1 MNYRRAIVLAEKTLN
16 ESGTE
21 TIDINVKKPISR
33 IDIMFRVTKGGN
45 TMASQAAFD
54 VSKIELVDGSNVL
67 HSLSGLVNQGLC
79 IYDRRV
85 PTMNHGQHMGG
96 NSEVSIFG
104 LDFGRSLWDPLLALE
119 PSRFSNPQ
127 LKFTYSRILVDTA
140 GSACYM
146 TVIAHIFD
154 EKVVSPMG
162 FLMSK
167 EVVSQLNPAND
178 AYKYID
184 LPTDFP
190 IRKMILRAEEDG
202 YEPWSCIEGL
212 RLDEDNEAR
221 IPFDS
226 DMEEFYR
233 INKHNMPRVIE
244 PFLGPGLVAGRTF
257 YVTPTCYMSNVIC
270 MPTDAL
276 EDSSIGLTCKG
287 GKATIY
293 SAGDSTNMGIAQGYL
308 PNHCFEFPF
317 GIQDDPEDWY
327 DVSKVGNLRAR
338 VRGGAA
344 GAAGTHQLALQQ
356 LRRY

>member
-1 MNYRRAIVLAEKTLN
+1 
-16 ESGTE
+16 
-21 TIDINVKKPISR
+21 
-33 IDIMFRVTKGGN
+33 
-45 TMASQAAFD
+45 MAMQAAGD
-54 VSKIELVDGSNVL
+54 VSKIELVDGSDVL
-67 HSLSGLVNQGLC
+67 HGLNGFVNQALC

-85 PTMNHGQHMGG
+85 PTMSHGQHMGG

-104 LDFGRSLWDPLLALE
+104 LDFGRYLFDRELALD
-119 PSRFSNPQ
+119 PSKFNNLQ
-127 LKFTYSRILVDTA
+127 LKVTYSRTTVDTA

-146 TVIAHIFD
+146 AIVAHLFD
-154 EKVVSPMG
+154 ERVISPVG

-190 IRKMILRAEEDG
+190 IRKMVLRAEEDG
-202 YEPWSCIEGL
+202 YEPWSCIEGFK
-212 RLDEDNEAR
+212 LDEDNDKR

-226 DMEEFYR
+226 DMEEYYR

-257 YVTPTCYMSNVIC
+257 YVTPTCYMSNIVM
-270 MPTDAL
+270 MPVLAD
-276 EDSSIGLTCKG
+276 ENCHVGLTCKG
-287 GKATIY
+287 GKAYAY
-293 SAGDSTNMGIAQGYL
+293 SAGDSTLMGIAQGYL

-317 GIQDDPEDWY
+317 GTQDDLDDWY
-327 DVSKVGNLRAR
+327 DVSRVGHLRAR

>member
-1 MNYRRAIVLAEKTLN
+1 MNYRRATILSEKTLD
-16 ESGTE
+16 ESGIE
-21 TIDINVKKPISR
+21 TIPIRVQKPISR
-33 IDIMFRVTKGGN
+33 IDILFRVTKGGN

-67 HSLSGLVNQGLC
+67 HGLSGLVNQGLC

-85 PTMNHGQHMGG
+85 PTMSHGQHMGG

-104 LDFGRSLWDPLLALE
+104 IDFGRHLWDPELALV
-119 PSRFSNPQ
+119 PGNFQNLQ
-127 LKFTYSRILVDTA
+127 LKVTYSRILVDTA

-146 TVIAHIFD
+146 AVIAHIFD
-154 EKVVSPMG
+154 EKVISPVG

-167 EVVSQLNPAND
+167 EVVDQLNPAND
-178 AYKYID
+178 VYKYID

-190 IRKMILRAEEDG
+190 IRKIILRAEEDG
-202 YEPWSCIEGL
+202 YEPWTCIEGF
-212 RLDEDNEAR
+212 RIDEDNEAR

-226 DMEEFYR
+226 DMEEYYR
-233 INKHNMPRVIE
+233 INKHNMVRVIE

-257 YVTPTCYMSNVIC
+257 YVTPTCYMSQVIC
-270 MPTDAL
+270 LPVGAL

-287 GKATIY
+287 GKATVY

-308 PNHCFEFPF
+308 PNHCFEIPF
-317 GIQDDPEDWY
+317 GLQDDLNDWY
-327 DVSKVGNLRAR
+327 DVSKVGDLRAR

-344 GAAGTHQLALQQ
+344 GAAGTHQIALQQ